1 MKRYLERGVKYIP
14 VFVLAVA
21 VCSLGYWLL
30 ADPSR
35 NFVASV
41 PQNDSA
47 NASASAAENIKIGA
61 FFECFA
67 QESSDLK
74 DTWTRFRGSNSDNIK
89 ISNKPLIENFAGKQ
103 PPLMWSVELGE
114 GHSGAA
120 IYDGLVY
127 MLDYDEKQKADM
139 LRCFSLVSGKEQWRR
154 WYTVQVKRNHG
165 MSRTVPAITDKF
177 ILTIG
182 PRGHV
187 MCVDRLS
194 GDFKWG
200 LDLTKKYQTEIP
212 LWYTGQCPLIVN
224 EVAILG
230 VGGKSLLIGVDCN
243 TGKVVWE
250 TPNPDE
256 WKMAHSSVMPYTYNG
271 RNMFVYSAV
280 GGVVGVAADGS
291 DAGTVLWKSAAWNK
305 SVVAPSPVC
314 MPDGKIFLTA
324 GYGAGSMLL
333 QLKAQGGTYSVDVL
347 KRIKPG
353 DGLSSE
359 QQTPILL
366 DGCMIGIMPKDAKAL
381 RNQLVCVKASDP
393 TQVIWSSGS
402 SSKFGLGPYILADD
416 KFYILND
423 DATLIVA
430 KKSLKGYQELDR
442 VKLFDGQDAWA
453 PLAIADGYMVLR
465 DSKRMVCIDL
475 NKK

>member
-1 MKRYLERGVKYIP
+1 MKRYLERAVKFAP
-14 VFVLAVA
+14 VFVVAVA
-21 VCSLGYWLL
+21 VFSLGYWLL

-35 NFVASV
+35 DFVPSV
-41 PQNDSA
+41 PKNDEA
-47 NASASAAENIKIGA
+47 NASASAAENIQIGA
-61 FFECFA
+61 FFERFA
-67 QESSDLK
+67 QEGSDLK

-89 ISNKPLIENFAGKQ
+89 RSTKPLLETFAGK
-103 PPLMWSVELGE
+103 PPKILWSVHLGE

-154 WYTVQVKRNHG
+154 WYTIQVKRNHG
-165 MSRTVPAITDKF
+165 MSRTVPAVTDKF
-177 ILTIG
+177 ILTMG

-200 LDLTKKYQTEIP
+200 LDLTKNYQTEIP
-212 LWYTGQCPLIVN
+212 LWYTGQCPIIVN
-224 EVAILG
+224 DVAVLG
-230 VGGKSLLIGVDCN
+230 VGGKSLLVAVDCN
-243 TGKVVWE
+243 TGKVLWE

-256 WKMAHSSVMPYTYNG
+256 WKMSHSSVMPYTFKG
-271 RNMFVYSAV
+271 RSMFVYSAV
-280 GGVVGVAADGS
+280 GGVVGVAADGA

-314 MPDGKIFLTA
+314 MPDGKVFLTA
-324 GYGAGSMLL
+324 GYGAGSMML
-333 QLKAQGGTYSVDVL
+333 QLNEKGGAFSVDVL
-347 KRIKPG
+347 QSIKPG

-366 DGCMIGIMPKDAKAL
+366 DGCMIGILPKDAKAL
-381 RNQLVCVKASDP
+381 RNQLVCVKANDP
-393 TQVIWSSGS
+393 TNIVWSSGS

-430 KKSLKGYQELDR
+430 KKSLEGYQELDR

-465 DSKRMVCIDL
+465 DSEKMVCIDL